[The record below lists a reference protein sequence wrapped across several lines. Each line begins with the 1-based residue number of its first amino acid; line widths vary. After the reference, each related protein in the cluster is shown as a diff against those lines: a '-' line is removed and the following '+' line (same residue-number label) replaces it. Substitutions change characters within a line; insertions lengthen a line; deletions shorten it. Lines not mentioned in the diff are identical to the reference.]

1 MEKSLH
7 EIFTEVEQAKSYK
20 AKAEKLKEYET
31 DGLKTIL
38 RGAFDTRIEWKLP
51 TGKPPYTESTA
62 PDYDLADLQLVRE
75 ARTLGRFATFEGRD
89 TNQSQGLNKLRL
101 EQLYIQLLEGLHP
114 TEANIVIE
122 MVKKKLPYKGLTAK
136 IANRAFPNLIPEDHM
151 IVPK

>member
-7 EIFTEVEQAKSYK
+7 EIFTEVEEAKSYK

-51 TGKPPYTESTA
+51 TGKPPYQESTA
-62 PDYDLADLQLVRE
+62 PDYDLADLHLVRE

>member
-7 EIFTEVEQAKSYK
+7 EIFTEVEKEKSYK
-20 AKAEKLKEYET
+20 AKAEKLQEHET

-38 RGAFDTRIEWKLP
+38 RGAFDTRIEWKIP
-51 TGKPPYTESTA
+51 TGKPPYQESTA
-62 PDYDLADLQLVRE
+62 PDWDLADLQLVRE

-89 TNQSQGLNKLRL
+89 TNQSQGLNKLRI

-122 MVKKKLPYKGLTAK
+122 MVKKKLPNKGLTAK

>member
-1 MEKSLH
+1 MDKSLH
-7 EIFTEVEQAKSYK
+7 EIFTEVEKAKSYK
-20 AKAEKLKEYET
+20 AKAEKLQEYET

-38 RGAFDTRIEWKLP
+38 RGAFDTRIEWKIP
-51 TGKPPYTESTA
+51 TGKPPYQESTA
-62 PDYDLADLQLVRE
+62 PDWDLADLQLVRE

-89 TNQSQGLNKLRL
+89 TNQSQGLNKLRI

-136 IANRAFPNLIPEDHM
+136 IANRAFPNLIPEGHM

>member
-7 EIFTEVEQAKSYK
+7 EIFTEVEKEKSYK
-20 AKAEKLKEYET
+20 AKAEKLQEHET

-38 RGAFDTRIEWKLP
+38 RGAFDTRIEWKIP
-51 TGKPPYTESTA
+51 TGKPPYQESTA
-62 PDYDLADLQLVRE
+62 PDWDLADLQLVRE

-89 TNQSQGLNKLRL
+89 TNQSQGLNKLRI

>member
-7 EIFTEVEQAKSYK
+7 EIFTEVEEAKSYK

-51 TGKPPYTESTA
+51 TGKPPYQESTA
-62 PDYDLADLQLVRE
+62 PDYDLADLHLVRE

-89 TNQSQGLNKLRL
+89 TNQSKGLNKLRL

>member
-1 MEKSLH
+1 MDKSLH
-7 EIFTEVEQAKSYK
+7 EIFTEVEREKSYK
-20 AKAEKLKEYET
+20 AKAEKLQEYET
-31 DGLKTIL
+31 DGLKIIL
-38 RGAFDTRIEWKLP
+38 RGAFDTRIEWKIP

-62 PDYDLADLQLVRE
+62 PEYDLADLHLVRE
-75 ARTLGRFATFEGRD
+75 AQTLGRFAKFDGKD
-89 TNQSQGLNKLRL
+89 TDQSQGLNKLRI

>member
-7 EIFTEVEQAKSYK
+7 EILTEVEGQKSYK
-20 AKAEKLKEYET
+20 AKAEKLQENET
-31 DGLKTIL
+31 TGLKIIL
-38 RGAFDTRIEWKLP
+38 RGAFDKRIEWKLP

-62 PDYDLADLQLVRE
+62 PDWDLADLHLVRE
-75 ARTLGRFATFEGRD
+75 ANSIGRFATFNGNE
-89 TNQSQGLNKLRL
+89 TNQSRGINKLRI
-101 EQLYIQLLEGLHP
+101 EQLYIQLLEGLYP

-136 IANRAFPNLIPEDHM
+136 IANRAFPDLIPEDHM

>member
-7 EIFTEVEQAKSYK
+7 EIFTEVEKEKSYK
-20 AKAEKLKEYET
+20 AKAEKLQEYET

-51 TGKPPYTESTA
+51 TGKPPYQESTA

-89 TNQSQGLNKLRL
+89 TNQSQGLNKLRI

>member
-7 EIFTEVEQAKSYK
+7 EIFTEVEKEKSYK

-51 TGKPPYTESTA
+51 TGKPPYQESTA
-62 PDYDLADLQLVRE
+62 PDWDLADLQLVRE

-89 TNQSQGLNKLRL
+89 TNQSQGLNKLRT

-136 IANRAFPNLIPEDHM
+136 IANRAFPNLIPEEHM
-151 IVPK
+151 TVPK

>member
-89 TNQSQGLNKLRL
+89 TNQSQGLNKLRT

>member
-7 EIFTEVEQAKSYK
+7 EIFTEGEQEKSYK
-20 AKAEKLKEYET
+20 AKAEKLQEHET

-38 RGAFDTRIEWKLP
+38 RGAFDTRIEWKIP
-51 TGKPPYTESTA
+51 TGKPPYQESTA
-62 PDYDLADLQLVRE
+62 PDWDLADLQLVRE

-89 TNQSQGLNKLRL
+89 TNQSQGLNKLRI